1 MKLRNI
7 YADIANSYARYGCI
21 QDAPP
26 PTCQETAFSVEW
38 VHPDYHIEER
48 NETTNFSL
56 RNDVA
61 LLKLNEYLDY
71 DQLQQAGAGTVCLP
85 TKRIPI
91 GEKARVLGWVKQDL
105 GIFGFLDVF
114 QIFGQSAILKE
125 V

>member
-1 MKLRNI
+1 M
-7 YADIANSYARYGCI
+7 
-21 QDAPP
+21 
-26 PTCQETAFSVEW
+26 
-38 VHPDYHIEER
+38 HPDYRIEER

-85 TKRIPI
+85 TNRIPV
-91 GEKARVLGWVKQDL
+91 EAEVKVLGWGDHTFTDL
-105 GIFGFLDVF
+105 TGDLQFLDF
-114 QIFGQSAILKE
+114 LQPIFDQSPFLKE

>member
-1 MKLRNI
+1 M
-7 YADIANSYARYGCI
+7 
-21 QDAPP
+21 
-26 PTCQETAFSVEW
+26 
-38 VHPDYHIEER
+38 EER
-48 NETTNFSL
+48 NETTNFST

-71 DQLQQAGAGTVCLP
+71 DKLKQAGAGTVCLP

-91 GEKARVLGWVKQDL
+91 EAKATVLGWGKQRGW

-114 QIFGQSAILKE
+114 QIFSQSLKE